1 MEATARRNHFARA
14 ILFRR
19 TMESGNSE
27 VPIGSHFFAENSMA
41 KRHSNLTKRDLILR
55 ISSETKLRESSVQAV
70 VQKMLD
76 HIREAV
82 AQGITVELRNF
93 GIFKVKVQKAR
104 IGRNPKSPREN
115 LEVPSRSVV
124 KFKPGKQMREGALS
138 LSPKDLE

>member
-1 MEATARRNHFARA
+1 
-14 ILFRR
+14 
-19 TMESGNSE
+19 
-27 VPIGSHFFAENSMA
+27 MA

-70 VQKMLD
+70 VQRTLD

-93 GIFKVKVQKAR
+93 GTFKVNVQKAR
-104 IGRNPKSPREN
+104 IGRNPKSPKKSIKI
-115 LEVPSRSVV
+115 PTRSVV
-124 KFKPGKQMREGALS
+124 KFKPGKEMREGVLL

>member
-1 MEATARRNHFARA
+1 MT
-14 ILFRR
+14 
-19 TMESGNSE
+19 
-27 VPIGSHFFAENSMA
+27 

-55 ISSETKLRESSVQAV
+55 ISGETKLRESSVQAV

-93 GIFKVKVQKAR
+93 GVFKVNVQKAR
-104 IGRNPKSPREN
+104 IGRNPKFPREN
-115 LEVPSRSVV
+115 FEVPSRSVV
-124 KFKPGKQMREGALS
+124 KFKPGKQMREGVLS